1 MVAIQQKKLLLCFAL
16 ALGAMGFAP
25 AQAQSSR
32 AASPQAPA
40 VALPDFA
47 ALVEQ
52 VGPAVVNIRTMR
64 RGRPTGEGSG
74 FIISQDGFVLTN
86 AHVVSGSDEV
96 QVSLPDKRE
105 FKARIVGA
113 DARTDV
119 AMVKVDATGL
129 PVVRTGDA
137 SRLRVGEWVLAIGSP
152 FGLEN
157 TVTVGIVSAKQ
168 RETGGDVSLIQ
179 TDAAVNPGNS
189 GGPLISLRGEV
200 VGINSQSLSRVG
212 FGGISFAIPIDEAMR
227 VAEDLRTKGHVV
239 RGYLGI
245 SPVDVPRELVEEYGL
260 GKDAKGAFVQQ
271 VVQGTPA
278 EKAGVLPG
286 DVVLAVNG
294 KAIDGAVDL
303 RRTLGALKPGTAVT
317 LQINRQGKPTT
328 VKADLSDVSVVAQ
341 AAERAGAA
349 PSESR
354 SEVAR
359 GWGLVV
365 GELSPTDRQATRRA
379 GGVKVLDVSDGAEGV
394 GIRDGD
400 IIIGVG
406 SVNVSD
412 LKQFE
417 AAVAKADKR
426 RPLPVHLLRGN
437 MAVFLSVPV
446 AK

>member
-1 MVAIQQKKLLLCFAL
+1 M
-16 ALGAMGFAP
+16 
-25 AQAQSSR
+25 
-32 AASPQAPA
+32 
-40 VALPDFA
+40 
-47 ALVEQ
+47 
-52 VGPAVVNIRTMR
+52 
-64 RGRPTGEGSG
+64 
-74 FIISQDGFVLTN
+74 
-86 AHVVSGSDEV
+86 
-96 QVSLPDKRE
+96 
-105 FKARIVGA
+105 
-113 DARTDV
+113 
-119 AMVKVDATGL
+119 
-129 PVVRTGDA
+129 
-137 SRLRVGEWVLAIGSP
+137 
-152 FGLEN
+152 
-157 TVTVGIVSAKQ
+157 TVGIVSAKQ
-168 RETGGDVSLIQ
+168 RETGGDLSLIQ

-227 VAEDLRTKGHVV
+227 VAEDLRTRGHVV

-286 DVVLAVNG
+286 DVVLSVNG

-303 RRTLGALKPGTAVT
+303 RRTLGALKPGTTVT
-317 LQINRQGKPTT
+317 LQINRQGKPTSL
-328 VKADLSDVSVVAQ
+328 KADLSDVSVVAK
-341 AAERAGAA
+341 AAEQGGAR
-349 PSESR
+349 PSEAR
-354 SEVAR
+354 SEVAK

-365 GELSPTDRQATRRA
+365 GELSATDRQSMRRA
-379 GGVKVLDVSDGAEGV
+379 GGVKVVEVSDGAEGI

-406 SVNVSD
+406 SADVAD

-417 AAVAKADKR
+417 AAVAKVDKR

-437 MAVFLSVPV
+437 MAVFLPVPV